1 MGRREELTLA
11 YFGIESSGVNLVIN
25 LLIVFVAVAWLALI
39 WWTYTDAQR
48 RIADPMLVGCAVAA
62 SLFPFVGT
70 MVYAILRPPEY
81 LEDVHERDVELRAA
95 EVRLAQLEHNLCPHC
110 EAPTERD
117 FLVCPN
123 CLTKLKERCG
133 SCSRPLEPAWTV
145 CPYCETEVPGAIA
158 ARRAGPR
165 GAGRRGVGAAPREPS
180 AERGRRGVG
189 TTPREP
195 SAGTGRTGVGAA
207 SGEPSVERGRRGV
220 GAASRQPAAEPGR
233 RGAGPPPREPAAEPA
248 FESALGES
256 PSEAAERREARLRA
270 RARRRSGV
278 AFSQGEEDPLD
289 LDGGAPAG
297 SGS

>member
-1 MGRREELTLA
+1 MLA

-25 LLIVFVAVAWLALI
+25 LLIVFVVVAWFALI

-95 EVRLAQLEHNLCPHC
+95 EVRLAQLEHSICPHC
-110 EAPTERD
+110 EAPIERD
-117 FLVCPN
+117 FLVCPS
-123 CLTKLKERCG
+123 CLNKLKERCT

-158 ARRAGPR
+158 ARRAG
-165 GAGRRGVGAAPREPS
+165 RRGVGAAPLAPS
-180 AERGRRGVG
+180 AED
-189 TTPREP
+189 PFE
-195 SAGTGRTGVGAA
+195 AA
-207 SGEPSVERGRRGV
+207 LQE
-220 GAASRQPAAEPGR
+220 
-233 RGAGPPPREPAAEPA
+233 
-248 FESALGES
+248 ES
-256 PSEAAERREARLRA
+256 PSEAAERREARARA
-270 RARRRSGV
+270 RARRRSSV
-278 AFSQGEEDPLD
+278 AFSEADEEPLD

-297 SGS
+297 S